1 MEYNWYMLKC
11 RCEKY
16 APNRE
21 YLIVGTWEDFEASL
35 IRGFGGKLWFEGIQ
49 SCESAIAEDD
59 GVTILPV
66 AYDGE
71 QVFIL
76 QQEAMCWCFFNVC

>member
-1 MEYNWYMLKC
+1 MQMWKIC
-11 RCEKY
+11 SKSW
-16 APNRE
+16 APNCWDMRRFWGF
-21 YLIVGTWEDFEASL
+21 IDT
-35 IRGFGGKLWFEGIQ
+35 GFGGKLWFEGIQ